1 MTKQNTLL
9 YTLILLLFVA
19 LFTMLCFQSRLATD
33 DYWYIWNVN
42 KYGIVKCVGSQ
53 YMGWCGRYVSEFMRY
68 VLYRNLQI
76 NQTWYFL
83 FPLTSIILLVC
94 GVQKALG
101 GITNYLHFS
110 IPLVQKWLA
119 SLSFS
124 ALLFFLSIDK
134 GECWF
139 WYNALN
145 DYLLCIVAFV
155 WGVGFLFQTQY
166 VLASYFGIIVC
177 MIYTGGGSEVFS
189 AIFSLIATFY
199 LIICYRKAGSFS
211 AFVSSTINKKLV
223 VFYFALTL
231 AFLVVVVAP
240 GNYARASLLPPSNF
254 FYSFVIA
261 TKSCIKFIVLFVP
274 PQLPYIIAFL
284 VLFLLIGKGIKVKHP
299 NLFAPTFQFFLFR
312 LTMFF
317 TLVIF
322 IFFFVIAYLMVE
334 AGPARVWLLGSFL
347 LTMYL
352 CLVAFYAGYS
362 EVLKTK
368 IINALTILSFGFGI
382 SFMLFHLINQYSI
395 VTKYSSALDNR
406 NEFLIETNKTITKDT
421 LIELAPLPSCGM
433 LYSSE
438 IQADTNHFTNKAL
451 RLGYDLK
458 FHVIV
463 ENKK

>member
-1 MTKQNTLL
+1 
-9 YTLILLLFVA
+9 
-19 LFTMLCFQSRLATD
+19 MLCFESRLATD

-42 KYGIVKCVGSQ
+42 KYGIINCVSSQ
-53 YMGWCGRYVSEFMRY
+53 YIGWCGRYVSEFMRY
-68 VLYRNLQI
+68 VLYKNLQL

-101 GITNYLHFS
+101 GISNYFCFS
-110 IPLVQKWLA
+110 IPSAQKWLA
-119 SLSFS
+119 SLSFT

-145 DYLLCIVAFV
+145 DYLLCIVSFI
-155 WGVGFLFQTQY
+155 WGVGFLFQTRNLR
-166 VLASYFGIIVC
+166 VSYFGIVVC

-189 AIFSLIATFY
+189 AVFSLLTTFF
-199 LIICYRKAGSFS
+199 LIICYRKADNFSSFI
-211 AFVSSTINKKLV
+211 SSTLNRKLM
-223 VFYFALTL
+223 VFYFALLL
-231 AFLVVVVAP
+231 AFLIVIIAP

-254 FYSFVIA
+254 FYSFVITA
-261 TKSCIKFIVLFVP
+261 KSCVKFFVLFVP
-274 PQLPYIIAFL
+274 LQLLYIITFS
-284 VLFLLIGKGIKVKHP
+284 VPFLLIGKSIKVKHR
-299 NLFAPTFQFFLFR
+299 NLFARTFRFLFLR
-312 LTMFF
+312 ITVFF
-317 TLVIF
+317 VIVIF

-347 LTMYL
+347 FVIYL
-352 CLVAFYAGYS
+352 CLIAFYAGYI

-368 IINALTILSFGFGI
+368 IINALSILSFVFGI

-395 VTKYSSALDNR
+395 VTKYSAALDSR
-406 NEFLIETNKTITKDT
+406 NEFLIKKNKTVTRDT
-421 LIELAPLPSCGM
+421 LIILPPLPPSGM

-438 IQADTNHFTNKAL
+438 IRADTNYFTNQAL

-463 ENKK
+463 ENKKQILHDD